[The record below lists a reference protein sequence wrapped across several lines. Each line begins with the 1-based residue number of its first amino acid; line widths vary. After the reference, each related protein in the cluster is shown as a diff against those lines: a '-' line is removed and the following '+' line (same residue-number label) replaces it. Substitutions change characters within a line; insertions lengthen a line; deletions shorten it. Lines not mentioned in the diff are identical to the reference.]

1 MRAYTASVEGL
12 RLITILAVTALLGA
26 CTSATRS
33 LTFLE
38 PAEWE
43 EALRSRGID
52 PRQVPNPLAYTP
64 EMRAEAVRFTGPGD
78 DTDRLRRLQDA
89 LFDPQRFPFTY
100 EVKTTLTAAEAYY
113 RREGN
118 CLAFTNLFVALGR
131 SLGIPVQ
138 SGLITRVRGSER
150 EDDLIVVNTHV
161 VAMFTQGGGTTYFD
175 FDRTRRRQ
183 PTAVRP
189 LDDLWV
195 TALYL
200 NNRGADELRLR
211 HPDAAARLFGD
222 AVKLAPDFGAAWGN
236 LGVARRRLGDVPGAL
251 TAYGEALRSDP
262 NNPTVLSNLA
272 LLYTSLGRVGE
283 AEAALAAARLSA
295 ASPHL
300 LIVRGDVEL
309 ARGKVLEAR
318 RLYLRAK
325 RLDPRLADVWVALA
339 RAELAAGRHSQ
350 ARRLAAKA
358 LRLDPA
364 VAGAA
369 ALLDT
374 SLEKR

>member
-1 MRAYTASVEGL
+1 MGEL
-12 RLITILAVTALLGA
+12 RLIALLLTTGLVGGCA
-26 CTSATRS
+26 STTRS

-38 PAEWE
+38 PAQWE
-43 EALRSRGID
+43 EELRARGVD
-52 PRQVPNPLAYTP
+52 PLKVPNPLAFTP
-64 EMRAEAVRFTGPGD
+64 EMRAEALRLTGPGD
-78 DTDRLRRLQDA
+78 EAARLRQLQEA
-89 LFDPQRFPFTY
+89 LFDAQRFPFIY
-100 EVKTTLTAAEAYY
+100 EVKTTLTAIEAFY

-118 CLAFTNLFVALGR
+118 CLSFTNLFVALGR

-138 SGLITRVRGSER
+138 SGLITRMRGSER

-161 VAMFTQGGGTTYFD
+161 VAMFTQAGGTTYFD
-175 FDRTRRRQ
+175 FDRTRRHQ

-195 TALYL
+195 AALYL

-211 HPDAAARLFGD
+211 HPEAAARLFAD
-222 AVKLAPDFGAAWGN
+222 AVKLAPEFGPAWGN

-251 TAYGEALRSDP
+251 SAYAEALRSDP
-262 NNPTVLSNLA
+262 TNPTVLSNLA
-272 LLYTSLGRVGE
+272 LLYTSLGRTGE

-309 ARGKVLEAR
+309 ARGNLVDAR
-318 RLYLRAK
+318 RLYQRAR

-339 RAELAAGRHSQ
+339 RLELAAGRPAQ
-350 ARRLAAKA
+350 ARRLATKA
-358 LRLDPA
+358 LRLDPK
-364 VAGAA
+364 VVGAR

-374 SLEKR
+374 PGGKR

>member
-1 MRAYTASVEGL
+1 M
-12 RLITILAVTALLGA
+12 LGA
-26 CTSATRS
+26 CASASHS

-38 PAEWE
+38 PAQWE
-43 EALRSRGID
+43 RELRSRGVD
-52 PRQVPNPLAYTP
+52 PAQVPNPLAFTAD
-64 EMRAEAVRFTGPGD
+64 MRAEAMRLVGPGD
-78 DTDRLRRLQDA
+78 DADRLRRLQDA
-89 LFDPQRFPFTY
+89 LFDEKRFAFAY

-118 CLAFTNLFVALGR
+118 CLSFTNLFVALGR
-131 SLGIPVQ
+131 SLGIRVQ
-138 SGLITRVRGSER
+138 TGLVTRLRGSER

-161 VAMFTQGGGTTYFD
+161 VALFTQAGGTIYFD

-211 HPDAAARLFGD
+211 HPEAAARLFAD
-222 AVKLAPDFGAAWGN
+222 AVKLAPDFSAAWGN
-236 LGVARRRLGDVPGAL
+236 LGVARRRLGDIAGAF
-251 TAYGEALRSDP
+251 TAYSEALRGDP

-272 LLYTSLGRVGE
+272 LLYTSLGRTFE

-309 ARGKVLEAR
+309 ARGKVMEAR
-318 RLYLRAK
+318 RLYLRAR
-325 RLDPRLADVWVALA
+325 RLDPRLADAWVALA
-339 RAELAAGRHSQ
+339 RAELAAGRPAR
-350 ARRLAAKA
+350 ARRLATKA
-358 LRLDPA
+358 LQLDPVAPGA
-364 VAGAA
+364 VQ
-369 ALLDT
+369 LI
-374 SLEKR
+374 EKSHEKS